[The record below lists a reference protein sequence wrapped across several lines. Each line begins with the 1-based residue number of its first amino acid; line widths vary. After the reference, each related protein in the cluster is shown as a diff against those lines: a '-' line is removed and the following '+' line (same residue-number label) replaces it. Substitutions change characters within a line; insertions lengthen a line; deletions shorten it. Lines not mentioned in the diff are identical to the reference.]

1 MTWRKNKIITL
12 DQFMDNYSQFCV
24 NAPLGFFS
32 IYRKKKVKLTK
43 DEWVELMESFRKLT
57 VPEKMDLLY
66 DRT

>member
-1 MTWRKNKIITL
+1 
-12 DQFMDNYSQFCV
+12 MDNYSQFCV

>member
-1 MTWRKNKIITL
+1 MTLN
-12 DQFMDNYSQFCV
+12 QFIERRSQYCK

-43 DEWVELMESFRKLT
+43 DEWVELMESFRELKIT
-57 VPEKMDLLY
+57 EKMDLLY